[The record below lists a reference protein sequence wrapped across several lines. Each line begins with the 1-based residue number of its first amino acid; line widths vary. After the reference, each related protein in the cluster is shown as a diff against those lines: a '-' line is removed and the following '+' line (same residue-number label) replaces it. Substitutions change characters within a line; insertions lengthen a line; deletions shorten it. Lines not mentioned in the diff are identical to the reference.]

1 MTNMHAS
8 LPWLLAAMLAACG
21 GASGG
26 PAQAGPS
33 APAAPA
39 TPLPPASD
47 GNANLDPDMLPPR
60 IQCARVPCGDTP
72 PASARSRARELFE
85 QYPGFAFDPAPAGAL
100 LTPALHAL
108 LQRDQACADEHG
120 MCAIGADPWSAAQDG
135 QMGEALGYRTLEVQ
149 RRVMGSPT
157 HARVEVCFRF
167 ILEPQSPQQRC
178 ATLAME
184 RRLHGPWQVDDLVDA
199 QGQSLRQ
206 LLLHAD
212 APQTE

>member
-1 MTNMHAS
+1 M
-8 LPWLLAAMLAACG
+8 AMPTSTRTCF
-21 GASGG
+21 
-26 PAQAGPS
+26 
-33 APAAPA
+33 
-39 TPLPPASD
+39 
-47 GNANLDPDMLPPR
+47 PPR

-85 QYPGFAFDPAPAGAL
+85 RYPGFAFDPAPAGAL

-212 APQTE
+212 APQAE